1 MLKLNVLNVKRF
13 WDTVNGC
20 KDTIRLI
27 CEDGQKLELNKAYGL
42 QKELSG
48 KNTNPK
54 DRMKVMLEIPDPT
67 DFRRI
72 LAFCYGDC

>member
-1 MLKLNVLNVKRF
+1 MLKLNVLNVNRF

-20 KDTIRLI
+20 EDTVRLI

-42 QKELSG
+42 QEELSS
-48 KNTNPK
+48 KNTDPE
-54 DRMKVMLEIPDPT
+54 DGMQVMLEVPGAS

-72 LAFCYGDC
+72 LSFCYGDC